1 MEILNSILIDINML
15 KGTRNKIQTITEDML
30 RRFLVKL
37 MIKFKANIF
46 FGNNIQKIDI
56 CILPF
61 IRQFRIADIKW
72 FDNLDEIS
80 NVKKYLNNFLNS
92 ELLANIMHKYKKW
105 EEGDFSLQ
113 NLSL

>member
-1 MEILNSILIDINML
+1 MAN
-15 KGTRNKIQTITEDML
+15 
-30 RRFLVKL
+30 RRRKL
-37 MIKFKANIF
+37 SRKKQA
-46 FGNNIQKIDI
+46 FGDNIQKIDI

-92 ELLANIMHKYKKW
+92 ELLENIMHKYKKW
-105 EEGDFSLQ
+105 EEGDDPQTFPYKPIES
-113 NLSL
+113 